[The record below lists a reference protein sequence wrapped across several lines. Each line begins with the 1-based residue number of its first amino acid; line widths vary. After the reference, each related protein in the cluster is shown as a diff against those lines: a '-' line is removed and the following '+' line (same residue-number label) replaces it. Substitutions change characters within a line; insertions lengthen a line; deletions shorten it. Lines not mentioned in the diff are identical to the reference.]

1 MKVPSAFDI
10 MAGESVGSP
19 RFRKILEAPRWPSG
33 LRKGTRKMA
42 MAPDKPDHRAPHPEQ
57 EMLPRE
63 PRKGQCWWER
73 GQNQSS

>member
-1 MKVPSAFDI
+1 M
-10 MAGESVGSP
+10 G
-19 RFRKILEAPRWPSG
+19 
-33 LRKGTRKMA
+33 KGTRKMA
-42 MAPDKPDHRAPHPEQ
+42 MAPDKPYHRAPHSEQ